1 MTIAQDFLRSESM
14 SVGAAVT
21 APAMVGFAK
30 RQSHSDEM
38 HPSHSRHP
46 GGADDFGGYRLTR
59 RRLPGL
65 GRCNFPLRDA
75 RRPRRSFSTIAAV
88 RASAGTNTKSRSPGR
103 SARMKRVE
111 GKLSIPK
118 REA

>member
-38 HPSHSRHP
+38 HPSHSRHL

-65 GRCNFPLRDA
+65 GRCNFPLPDA
-75 RRPRRSFSTIAAV
+75 PSPRRPFPPIPSV
-88 RASAGTNTKSRSPGR
+88 RAPAGPNPTIHS
-103 SARMKRVE
+103 
-111 GKLSIPK
+111 
-118 REA
+118 